1 MSRKVVLRDSVL
13 TLTNNRIEGFLDRV
27 VTRLGTS
34 AKVDVPKRFLNR
46 RVYVIVTKDVV
57 KSDAD

>member
-1 MSRKVVLRDSVL
+1 M
-13 TLTNNRIEGFLDRV
+13 
-27 VTRLGTS
+27 GTS

>member
-1 MSRKVVLRDSVL
+1 
-13 TLTNNRIEGFLDRV
+13 GFLDRV